1 MPHKKVSDWQR
12 HVAPFLRKAI
22 AQARRSFKPKNGMTP
37 KKKKEIESLR
47 KQKEKLNERI
57 KRKLNGGR

>member
-1 MPHKKVSDWQR
+1 MAKRVSDWQR

-22 AQARRSFKPKNGMTP
+22 VQAKKSFKPKSGMTP

-47 KQKEKLNERI
+47 KQKDKLNDRI